1 MELLSLLFL
10 GMMQIGHML
19 SNVLFILLVAL
30 LVLAVLMSLCGSI
43 YNVGLPLMRAR
54 RPLASFVMTIITT
67 FALIVPTIHYITIK
81 LTGGLNYENKR

>member
-19 SNVLFILLVAL
+19 SSVLFILLAAL

-43 YNVGLPLMRAR
+43 HNVGLPLMRAG
-54 RPLASFVMTIITT
+54 RPLASLVMTIVATC
-67 FALIVPTIHYITIK
+67 ALIMPTIDYITIR
-81 LTGGLNYENKR
+81 LTNRSFNYEK

>member
-19 SNVLFILLVAL
+19 SSVLFVLLTAL

-43 YNVGLPLMRAR
+43 HNVGLPLMRAG
-54 RPLASFVMTIITT
+54 RPLASLVMTIITT
-67 FALIVPTIHYITIK
+67 FALIVPTIYYITIK
-81 LTGGLNYENKR
+81 LTGGFDYERKG

>member
-19 SNVLFILLVAL
+19 SNVLFILLAAL

-43 YNVGLPLMRAR
+43 YNVGLPLMRAG

-81 LTGGLNYENKR
+81 LTGGLNYENKG